1 MSAFKEAIAKD
12 VKGVFINLD
21 EFADK
26 HFINGDSIPCIVDT
40 DITKEKGSAYGGIA
54 YEGVFINAITIYVAE
69 ADIQRPVEGELLD
82 LDGVNHTVRNVSSE
96 AGVLVILAEVNAQ

>member
-26 HFINGDSIPCIVDT
+26 HFINGDSVPCIVDK
-40 DITKEKGSAYGGIA
+40 DVTKEKGGIT

-69 ADIQRPVEGELLD
+69 SDIERRPVEGEILD
-82 LDGVNHTVRNVSSE
+82 LDGVNHIVRNVSSE
-96 AGVLVILAEVNAQ
+96 EGVLVILAEVNEQ